1 MKMIATMTRQ
11 RSLSHVLA
19 RQWMAFT
26 LGLSALFIAATLLL
40 LFVLEDSFIDRR
52 LEAVAA
58 TVGDPQIEPPAM
70 PSQFRVFAM
79 AQLPDDIRAHV
90 QGDALGDVGEFRRDN
105 GRYVH
110 VLLARTVDGQP
121 FAVVY
126 DVTDELTVN
135 AGISRGLVYALPL
148 LLLLLA
154 CASLLARGFVGRVAG
169 RAKALVEQVL
179 DSPDPQRLHAL
190 AQREP
195 VREFSELVR
204 LHACA
209 WQDQLA
215 AVERERQTLAF
226 LGHELRTPLQSAR
239 TSLALLEDDRANP
252 AAWARL
258 QRAVERLVRASNAI
272 LWLSSDVIPPAGSL
286 TQAAACLGEL
296 VEEFRPLATA
306 KGQRIELAV
315 APGLCWPWPRE
326 VVETV
331 LANLLLNAIQH
342 GDAGT
347 IVIDATPASM
357 TILNPR
363 VSAETGGFGLGLQ
376 IVQRLAA
383 RIGWNVA
390 FGSDALTATCTIVWP
405 PSQTER
411 SDL

>member
-1 MKMIATMTRQ
+1 MIATMMRQ
-11 RSLSHVLA
+11 RSLSHILA

-40 LFVLEDSFIDRR
+40 LFMLEDTFINRR

-58 TVGDPQIEPPAM
+58 TVVDPALEPPLL

-79 AQLPDDIRAHV
+79 PHLPDDIRARV
-90 QGDALGDVGEFRRDN
+90 EGGALGHTKEFRRDN

-110 VLLARTVDGQP
+110 VLFARTVAGQP
-121 FAVVY
+121 FVVVY

-135 AGISRGLVYALPL
+135 AGISHGVVYALPL
-148 LLLLLA
+148 LLLLLM
-154 CASLLARGFVGRVAG
+154 CASLLARAFVGRVAG

-204 LHACA
+204 LHANA

-239 TSLALLEDDRANP
+239 TSLALLEANRADP

-258 QRAVERLVRASNAI
+258 QRAVERLVRASNAT
-272 LWLSSDVIPPAGSL
+272 LWLSSDAIRPAGGHTL
-286 TQAAACLGEL
+286 AIACLGEL
-296 VEEFRPLATA
+296 VDEFRPLATA
-306 KGQRIELAV
+306 KDQRIELAV
-315 APGLCWPWPRE
+315 APGLRWPWPRE
-326 VVETV
+326 VVEIV
-331 LANLLLNAIQH
+331 LANVLLNAIQH

-347 IVIDATPASM
+347 IVIDATPASL

-363 VSAETGGFGLGLQ
+363 VSAHTGGFGLGLQ

-383 RIGWNVA
+383 RIGWEVA
-390 FGSDALTATCTIVWP
+390 FDSNEITATCTIVWP
-405 PSQTER
+405 SSLTDWPDQ
-411 SDL
+411 